1 MEVKWDFRNK
11 FTMLAVAVAT
21 VLFLASMY
29 VMVTYAAD
37 KVVIVTEDETQD
49 VSEKEEEIK
58 QSFSYALDLSN
69 MKDIS
74 LPHDLTI
81 HCKDETGEDNLTL
94 VHNYSENK
102 AIIILRGVDSAS
114 FLNNHPKGKLSYLND
129 MKIAGNGSEIMFTL
143 EFSRLCECVASFE
156 GNSLNLDFKP
166 VKGTDTVILI
176 DAGHGGSK
184 NGIKVGDLCEKD
196 ITLNIA
202 KALQKLSEGKPYRV
216 IPVRSGDY
224 TLSEGKRLEYSM
236 KLNADYYI
244 GLHADADAGDER
256 KYGMYA
262 EYNGAFYR
270 EGFSNAGFA
279 DNILRN
285 TCEATLNRGI
295 ALYDRFDDEMLRE
308 FEIPAMNLYVGFMS
322 NKDEAELLN
331 SPAYIEKIAEGILN
345 GIEETLRKRGE

>member
-1 MEVKWDFRNK
+1 VEAKWDFRNK

-114 FLNNHPKGKLSYLND
+114 FLNNHPKGKLSYLNG

-202 KALQKLSEGKPYRV
+202 KSLKKLSEGKPYRV

-224 TLSEGKRLEYSM
+224 TLNEGKRLEYSM
-236 KLNADYYI
+236 RLNGDYYI

-270 EGFSNAGFA
+270 DGFSNAGFA

-285 TCEATLNRGI
+285 TCESAVNRGI
-295 ALYDRFDDEMLRE
+295 ALYDRFDDEMLKE